1 MLRDNNKCLRA
12 ESPTKLLVNIL
23 KFLVIGKAIEYGG
36 PANPTDVAMV
46 FENLIL
52 PSIEIAKE
60 WEDKKMVVGGLFAG
74 QRAGVFIA
82 EASTGEELSTWLQ
95 RLPFW
100 SLNTWEII
108 PLQSFASGVEN
119 VKQQL
124 ANVKKMAEMLSK
136 MPK

>member
-1 MLRDNNKCLRA
+1 MK
-12 ESPTKLLVNIL
+12 IL

-36 PANPTDVAMV
+36 PVNPAEAAML
-46 FENLIL
+46 FENVIL
-52 PSIEIAKE
+52 PSIELSKE

-74 QRAGVFIA
+74 QRAGVLII
-82 EASTGEELSTWLQ
+82 EASTGEELSSWLR

-108 PLQSFASGVEN
+108 PLQSFESGVEN

>member
-1 MLRDNNKCLRA
+1 MQDTNNKCLKR
-12 ESPTKLLVNIL
+12 ESSTKLLVNIL

-36 PANPTDVAMV
+36 PVNPADAAML
-46 FENLIL
+46 FENVIL
-52 PSIEIAKE
+52 PSIEMSKE

-74 QRAGVFIA
+74 QRAGVLII
-82 EASTGEELSTWLQ
+82 EASTGEELSSWLQ

-108 PLQSFASGVEN
+108 PLQSFQSGVED
-119 VKQQL
+119 VKKQL
-124 ANVKKMAEMLSK
+124 ANVKKMAEMMAK

>member
-1 MLRDNNKCLRA
+1 MRPNNNKCLKE
-12 ESPTKLLVNIL
+12 ESSTQLLVNIL

-36 PANPTDVAMV
+36 PVSPADAAML
-46 FENLIL
+46 FENVIL
-52 PSIEIAKE
+52 PSIEMSKE

-74 QRAGVFIA
+74 QRAGVLII
-82 EASTGEELSTWLQ
+82 EASTGEELSSWLQ

-108 PLQSFASGVEN
+108 PLQSFESGVEN

-124 ANVKKMAEMLSK
+124 ANVKKMAEIMSK

>member
-1 MLRDNNKCLRA
+1 MN
-12 ESPTKLLVNIL
+12 TL
-23 KFLVIGKAIEYGG
+23 KFLIIGKAVDYGG
-36 PANPTDVAMV
+36 PANPADVAMI

-52 PSIEIAKE
+52 PSIEMAKE
-60 WEDKKMVVGGLFAG
+60 WEDKKKVVGGLFAG

-82 EASTGEELSTWLQ
+82 EASTGEELSSWLQ

-100 SLNTWEII
+100 SLNTWEIV

-119 VKQQL
+119 VKEQL
-124 ANVKKMAEMLSK
+124 ANVKKMSEMMSN